1 MITKK
6 DVEYVGNL
14 SRLELDDADMN
25 NFVPNFQEILS
36 YVEKLNEL
44 DISDVEP
51 MAHVLSLSNIKRKD
65 EIKLSLSNEEALKS
79 APETSDGF
87 FLVPPVIE

>member
-6 DVEYVGNL
+6 DVEYVANL

-25 NFVPNFQEILS
+25 NFVPNLQEILS
-36 YVEKLNEL
+36 YIDKLNEL
-44 DISDVEP
+44 NTSDVEP
-51 MAHVLSLSNIKRKD
+51 TAHVLSLTNVKRKD
-65 EIKLSLSNEEALKS
+65 EIKPSLCNEEALKS
-79 APETSDGF
+79 APATSDGF

>member
-6 DVEYVGNL
+6 DVEYVANL

-25 NFVPNFQEILS
+25 NFVPNLQEILS

-44 DISDVEP
+44 NTSDVEP
-51 MAHVLSLSNIKRKD
+51 TAHVLSLTNVKRED
-65 EIKLSLSNEEALKS
+65 EIKPSLSNEEALKS